1 MYIVTEDVGKSV
13 GIREG
18 WNGGKTGGS
27 AMQFDGER
35 LGQLILRAV

>member
-1 MYIVTEDVGKSV
+1 MTV
-13 GIREG
+13 GIQEG

-35 LGQLILRAV
+35 LGQLVGYPLSYPTS